1 MNIPIII
8 YIFIFLSLFNCC
20 KSEISIPF
28 ESKLCKGNENEGNFL
43 NNYYAQYLYTPITVG
58 SKKQKL
64 EVSLKLN
71 RYISYLISSKNSK
84 LKSDYFNEKES
95 DSYKQLDEKEVK
107 SSDDEF
113 FSSFKSRDNFIFG
126 DNLNFKEYIFYL
138 SQDQFFDETGH
149 IGLQMQPHSQNK
161 DFSGN
166 NFIDQLKSKSLINSH
181 NFYFKYEFKN
191 ENEFQYKGNLIIGGM
206 PHEVEPSDL
215 FKEDNFIQD
224 YVEVNEFTQRWRLK
238 ISSVSYGDKII
249 TESDTAEIST
259 TFGFIEA
266 PIKFLDI
273 YDLWFNKTNCKGQYN
288 GENEVYL
295 YLSCEEN
302 VDISQFKDLVFKA
315 RNKEMSFTLTYKDLF
330 RKIGNKYIFLI
341 LFHED
346 LNEWKF
352 GHIFLKK
359 YTMVFNGDKKT
370 IGYYYQQNSNKG
382 NKNDSKV
389 SWASWV
395 SWAYI
400 IIILNVIFAI
410 LIIGL
415 MVYIF
420 YYKKYKNRKI
430 RPNELEE
437 NFDYTSHDSEKE
449 KENKLGV

>member
-8 YIFIFLSLFNCC
+8 YFFFLFILFNFC

-28 ESKLCKGNENEGNFL
+28 ESKLSKGNENEGNFL
-43 NNYYAQYLYTPITVG
+43 SNYYAQYLYTPITVG

-84 LKSDYFNEKES
+84 LKSDSFNENES
-95 DSYKQLDEKEVK
+95 ESYKQLDENKVQ

-113 FSSFKSRDNFIFG
+113 FYSFKSRDDFTFG
-126 DNLNFKEYIFYL
+126 ENINLKEYIFYL
-138 SQDQFFDETGH
+138 SQDQLFDETGH
-149 IGLQMQPHSQNK
+149 IGLQMIPHSQNK

-166 NFIDQLKSKSLINSH
+166 SFIDQLKSKSLINSQ

-215 FKEDNFIQD
+215 FKEENFVQD
-224 YVEVNEFTQRWRLK
+224 YILVNEYTQRWRLK
-238 ISSVSYGDKII
+238 ISSVSYGNRVM

-288 GENEVYL
+288 GEKEVYM

-302 VDISQFKDLVFKA
+302 VDISQFKDLVFVTQ
-315 RNKEMSFTLTYKDLF
+315 NKEMNFTLTYKDLF
-330 RKIGNKYIFLI
+330 RKIGNKYYFLI

-370 IGYYYQQNSNKG
+370 IGYYYQQNSNKV
-382 NKNDSKV
+382 NKNESKG
-389 SWASWV
+389 SWV
-395 SWAYI
+395 YLI
-400 IIILNVIFAI
+400 IIVNIIFAI

-415 MVYIF
+415 LVYIF

-437 NFDYTSHDSEKE
+437 NFDYTPHDSEKD

>member
-1 MNIPIII
+1 MNIPIIV
-8 YIFIFLSLFNCC
+8 YIFLFLTLFNYCN
-20 KSEISIPF
+20 SAISIPF

-43 NNYYAQYLYTPITVG
+43 SNYYSQYLYTPITVG

-71 RYISYLISSKNSK
+71 RYISYLISSKNLK
-84 LKSDYFNEKES
+84 LKSNYFNENES
-95 DSYKQLDEKEVK
+95 DSYKQLDENKVQ

-113 FSSFKSRDNFIFG
+113 FYSFKSRDDFTFGENTNFE
-126 DNLNFKEYIFYL
+126 KYIFYL

-166 NFIDQLKSKSLINSH
+166 SFIDQLKSKSLINSH
-181 NFYFKYEFKN
+181 SFYLKYEFKN
-191 ENEFQYKGNLIIGGM
+191 ENEFQFKGNLIIGDM
-206 PHEVEPSDL
+206 PHEFEPSDL
-215 FKEDNFIQD
+215 FKEDNFVQD
-224 YVEVNEFTQRWRLK
+224 YVEMNEFTQRWRLK
-238 ISSVSYGDKII
+238 ISSVSYGN
-249 TESDTAEIST
+249 TVMTQSDTAEIST

-288 GENEVYL
+288 GENNVYM

-302 VDISQFKDLVFKA
+302 VDISQFKDLVFITQ
-315 RNKEMSFTLTYKDLF
+315 NKEMNFTLTYKDLF

-370 IGYYYQQNSNKG
+370 IGYYYYNQQNSNGG
-382 NKNDSKV
+382 NKNNSKG
-389 SWASWV
+389 SWI
-395 SWAYI
+395 YLI
-400 IIILNVIFAI
+400 IIINVIFAI

-415 MVYIF
+415 LVYIF
-420 YYKKYKNRKI
+420 YYKPYKNRKI

-437 NFDYTSHDSEKE
+437 NFEYIPHDSEKE

>member
-8 YIFIFLSLFNCC
+8 YIFLFPTLFNYC

-84 LKSDYFNEKES
+84 LKSNYFNENES
-95 DSYKQLDEKEVK
+95 DSYKQLDENKVQ

-113 FSSFKSRDNFIFG
+113 FYSFKSRDDFTFG
-126 DNLNFKEYIFYL
+126 ENINFKEYIFYL

-166 NFIDQLKSKSLINSH
+166 SFIDQLKSKSLINSH
-181 NFYFKYEFKN
+181 SFYLKYEFKN
-191 ENEFQYKGNLIIGGM
+191 ENEFQFKGNLIIGDM

-215 FKEDNFIQD
+215 FKEDNFVQD
-224 YVEVNEFTQRWRLK
+224 YVEMNEFTQRWRLK
-238 ISSVSYGDKII
+238 ISSVSYGNIVM
-249 TESDTAEIST
+249 TQSDTAEIST

-288 GENEVYL
+288 GENEVYM

-302 VDISQFKDLVFKA
+302 VDISQFKDLVFKT

-370 IGYYYQQNSNKG
+370 IGYYYQRNINEG
-382 NKNDSKV
+382 NKADSRG
-389 SWASWV
+389 SWV
-395 SWAYI
+395 YLI
-400 IIILNVIFAI
+400 IIINVIFAI

-415 MVYIF
+415 LVYIF
-420 YYKKYKNRKI
+420 YYKPYKNRKI

-437 NFDYTSHDSEKE
+437 NFEYIPHDSEKE